1 MRIPGGGCRLTSYE
15 AIVNAF
21 DEQLTA
27 HGLAPLHARE
37 VTTLQVNLGRL
48 CNQACRH
55 CHVDAGP
62 QRTGPAENMNEATA
76 ASVMKVLR
84 EGVARGLLATLDL
97 TGGAPELNPSFRRL
111 VREGRALGLRVID
124 RCNLSVLFEPGQED
138 LADFL
143 AAHRVEIT
151 ASLPFYARER
161 TDRQRGAGV
170 FDRSIEA
177 LRLLNGLG
185 YGAGDSGLVLNLV
198 YNPAGAYLPGDQTQ
212 LEADYRRELDR
223 RFGVR
228 FDRLLCLTNMP
239 IRRFRDWLIRSGNE
253 ARYLKT
259 LREAF
264 NPVAAGEVMC
274 RSLISVA
281 PDGSLHDCD
290 FNQMLDLGL
299 EAGAPGHV
307 ADFDWD
313 VLARR
318 RIVTGEH
325 CLGCTA
331 GAGSSCGGELTA
343 KKSG

>member
-1 MRIPGGGCRLTSYE
+1 MNT
-15 AIVNAF
+15 F

-27 HGLAPLHARE
+27 HGLAPLRARE
-37 VTTLQVNLGRL
+37 VSTLQVNLGKL

-62 QRTGPAENMNEATA
+62 HRTGPGENMSEATA
-76 ASVMKVLR
+76 DLVVGVLR
-84 EGVARGLLATLDL
+84 EGAARGVLTTLDL

-138 LADFL
+138 LAEFL
-143 AAHRVEIT
+143 AGQRVEIT

-185 YGAGDSGLVLNLV
+185 YGSGDSGLVLNLV
-198 YNPAGAYLPGDQTQ
+198 YNPAGAYLPGDQAQ
-212 LEADYRRELDR
+212 LEADYKRELDR

-239 IRRFRDWLIRSGNE
+239 IQRFREWLARSGNE
-253 ARYLKT
+253 TRYLSA
-259 LREAF
+259 LAGAF
-264 NPVAAGEVMC
+264 NPAAAAEVMC

-281 PDGSLHDCD
+281 PDGTLHDCD
-290 FNQMLDLGL
+290 FHQMVGL
-299 EAGAPGHV
+299 ELAPPAPRRL

-313 VLARR
+313 ALASR
-318 RIVTGEH
+318 RIVTAEH